1 LKYKW
6 VALSVTTV
14 GVLMVGIDTRIVI
27 VGLPQVAS
35 QLQADAEQAIW
46 ITQSYVLANTV
57 LLLLIG
63 RLGDIF
69 GRVRIYTVGFGIFTV
84 GSALTSLGM
93 NPFQVIAFR
102 AVQGLGAALIFTNSI
117 AILTDATPKGE
128 LGFSLG
134 INQIAFRS
142 GAILGLTLS
151 GLILSFLDWRAL
163 FYINIPIGVFG
174 TFWARRRLRETVALE
189 RNAKIDWLGF
199 ALFTTFLLCLMIG
212 LTLGAYSQSQ
222 FNTLYAL
229 LFVGAIFLALFI
241 VRSRRVSYPLVE
253 LSIFKI
259 REVTGGI
266 FAMFFNIITWT
277 AVLLLLSLQFQ
288 LVLNMSPLEA
298 GIRIL
303 PFEFAFLAVGPL
315 SGRLSDKF
323 SRMPFIIS
331 GLTLSTIA
339 LFLFST
345 TNQNT
350 SYMVLSVYMV
360 IMGVGTGLFIAPNL
374 RSVMGSVPEKR
385 RGIGSALFTL
395 FVNLGLTV
403 SLNFAILIMSLT
415 APYEIITRII
425 SAINPLLI
433 PAADRL
439 LFVESLRNTYLA
451 FGIINIFAIVASL
464 LQINFRAQAKKAG
477 AHPVENV
484 IVP

>member
-6 VALSVTTV
+6 VALTVTTI

-27 VGLPQVAS
+27 VGLPQVAE
-35 QLQADAEQAIW
+35 QLQADAEEAIW

-69 GRVRIYTVGFGIFTV
+69 GRVRIYTVGFGIFTI

-93 NPFQVIAFR
+93 DPIQVIAFR
-102 AVQGLGAALIFTNSI
+102 AVQGVGAALVFTNSI
-117 AILTDATPKGE
+117 AILTDATPRNE

-151 GLILSFLDWRAL
+151 GLILSFFDWRAL

-174 TFWARRRLRETVALE
+174 TFWARRQLREAVAVD
-189 RNAKIDWLGF
+189 RTAKIDWLGF
-199 ALFTTFLLCLMIG
+199 ALFTTFLLCMMIG
-212 LTLGAYSQSQ
+212 LTLAAYSPSQ

-229 LFVGAIFLALFI
+229 LFVGVIFLALFI
-241 VRSRRVSYPLVE
+241 VRSRRTAHPLIE
-253 LSIFKI
+253 LNMFKI

-288 LVLNMSPLEA
+288 LVLDMTPLEA

-303 PFEFAFLAVGPL
+303 PFEIAFLAVGPL
-315 SGRLSDKF
+315 SGRLSDRF
-323 SRMPFIIS
+323 NRMPFILS
-331 GLTLSTIA
+331 GLTLSTVA

-350 SYMVLSVYMV
+350 PYLVLSVYM
-360 IMGVGTGLFIAPNL
+360 ILLGVGTGLFIAPNL
-374 RSVMGSVPEKR
+374 RSIMGSVPERR

-415 APYEIITRII
+415 APYEVITRII
-425 SAINPLLI
+425 SAINPTLI
-433 PAADRL
+433 PVAERL
-439 LFVESLRNTYLA
+439 LFVESLKNTYLA
-451 FGIINIFAIVASL
+451 FAVVNALAIIPSL
-464 LQINFRAQAKKAG
+464 LQIDFKSKPTKTKSG
-477 AHPVENV
+477 TVE
-484 IVP
+484 PALP

>member
-63 RLGDIF
+63 RLSDTF
-69 GRVRIYTVGFGIFTV
+69 GRVRIYAVGFGIFTV

-93 NPFQVIAFR
+93 DPIQVIAFR
-102 AVQGLGAALIFTNSI
+102 AVQGVGAALVFTNSI
-117 AILTDATPKGE
+117 AILTDATPREE

-174 TFWARRRLRETVALE
+174 TFWARKRLREAVSIE

-199 ALFTTFLLCLMIG
+199 ALFTVFLLCLMLG
-212 LTLGAYSQSQ
+212 LTLGAYSAGQ

-229 LFVGAIFLALFI
+229 LFVGAVFLALFI
-241 VRSRRVSYPLVE
+241 VRSRRIDYPLVE
-253 LSIFKI
+253 LSMFKI
-259 REVTGGI
+259 REVTGGL

-288 LVLNMSPLEA
+288 LVLNMGPLEA

-315 SGRLSDKF
+315 SGRLSDRF
-323 SRMPFIIS
+323 SRMPFILS

-350 SYMVLSVYMV
+350 PYLVLSVYM
-360 IMGVGTGLFIAPNL
+360 ILLGVGTGLFIAPNL
-374 RSVMGSVPEKR
+374 RSIMGSVPQQR
-385 RGIGSALFTL
+385 RGVGSALFAL

-403 SLNFAILIMSLT
+403 SLNFAILVMSLT
-415 APYEIITRII
+415 APYELITRII
-425 SAINPLLI
+425 SAINPLSI
-433 PAADRL
+433 PTADRL
-439 LFVESLRNTYLA
+439 LFVESLKNTYIA
-451 FGIINIFAIVASL
+451 FGIINALAIMPSL
-464 LQINFRAQAKKAG
+464 LQINIRSKAKKTEAG
-477 AHPVENV
+477 PIEDVVA
-484 IVP
+484 

>member
-1 LKYKW
+1 LWSRTVLKYKW
-6 VALSVTTV
+6 IALTVTTI

-69 GRVRIYTVGFGIFTV
+69 GRVRIYTIGFGIFTI
-84 GSALTSLGM
+84 GSALTSIGFD
-93 NPFQVIAFR
+93 PFQVIVFR
-102 AVQGLGAALIFTNSI
+102 AVQGVGAALVFTNSI
-117 AILTDATPKGE
+117 AILTDATPKDE

-151 GLILSFLDWRAL
+151 GLILSFIDWRAL

-174 TFWARRRLRETVALE
+174 TFWARRRLRESIVVD
-189 RNAKIDWLGF
+189 RNAKIDWVGF
-199 ALFTTFLLCLMIG
+199 VLFTTFLLCLMIG
-212 LTLGAYSQSQ
+212 LTLGAYSPSQ

-229 LFVGAIFLALFI
+229 LLVGVVFLSLFI
-241 VRSRRVSYPLVE
+241 LRSRRIAYPLVE
-253 LSIFKI
+253 LSMFKI

-288 LVLNMSPLEA
+288 LVLNMTPLEA

-303 PFEFAFLAVGPL
+303 PFEIAFLLLGPL
-315 SGRLSDKF
+315 SGKLSDKYN
-323 SRMPFIIS
+323 RAAFILS

-339 LFLFST
+339 LFLFAT

-350 SYMVLSVYMV
+350 PYLTLSVYMIV
-360 IMGVGTGLFIAPNL
+360 LGVGTGLFISP
-374 RSVMGSVPEKR
+374 RSVMGSVPERR
-385 RGIGSALFTL
+385 RGIGSALFAL

-415 APYEIITRII
+415 APYEVITRII
-425 SAINPLLI
+425 SAINPTTI
-433 PAADRL
+433 PLTERL
-439 LFVESLRNTYLA
+439 LFVESLKNTYIA
-451 FGIINIFAIVASL
+451 FGIINALAIIPSL
-464 LQINFRAQAKKAG
+464 LQINFKSKQQNG
-477 AHPVENV
+477 NCHS
-484 IVP
+484 